1 MPQRAFR
8 LTDAE
13 VETLKRVADERGC
26 SQTDVIRSCI
36 AALDDG
42 DASATRHQAD
52 TNAEIIAA
60 LTAQLAVKDE
70 QIAHLHG
77 LLDQS
82 QKLTA
87 IQARPTLTERV
98 RALFAPRD

>member
-36 AALDDG
+36 AALDNG
-42 DASATRHQAD
+42 AAGATRPATD
-52 TNAEIIAA
+52 ANAEIITA
-60 LTAQLAVKDE
+60 LTAQLAVKDD
-70 QIAHLHG
+70 QIAHLHN

-82 QKLTA
+82 QKLTV
-87 IQARPTLTERV
+87 IQARPTLSERV

>member
-8 LTDAE
+8 LSDSE
-13 VETLKRVADERGC
+13 VDTLKRVADERGC

-36 AALDDG
+36 AALDVG
-42 DASATRHQAD
+42 DADATRSATD

-87 IQARPTLTERV
+87 IQARPTLSERV
-98 RALFAPRD
+98 RALFSPRD

>member
-8 LTDAE
+8 LSDSE
-13 VETLKRVADERGC
+13 VDTLKRVADERGC

-36 AALDDG
+36 ASLDDE
-42 DASATRHQAD
+42 DAGATRPATD

-60 LTAQLAVKDE
+60 LTAQLAVKDD

-87 IQARPTLTERV
+87 IQARPTLSERV
-98 RALFAPRD
+98 RALFSPRD

>member
-8 LTDAE
+8 LSDSE
-13 VETLKRVADERGC
+13 VDTLKRVADERGC

-36 AALDDG
+36 ASLDDE
-42 DASATRHQAD
+42 DTCATRPATD

-60 LTAQLAVKDE
+60 LTAQLAVKDD

-87 IQARPTLTERV
+87 IQARPTLSERV